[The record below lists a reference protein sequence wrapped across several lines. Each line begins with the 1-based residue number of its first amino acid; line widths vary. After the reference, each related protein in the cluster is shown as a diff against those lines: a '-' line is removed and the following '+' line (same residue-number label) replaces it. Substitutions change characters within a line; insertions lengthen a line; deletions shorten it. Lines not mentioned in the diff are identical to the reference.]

1 MQGEHQPY
9 YWQQNRLTGLLDML
23 ELQVNMAVA
32 GDTCFIAARSTVFDT

>member
-9 YWQQNRLTGLLDML
+9 YWLQNRLTSLLDML

-32 GDTCFIAARSTVFDT
+32 GDTCVIAARFAVFDT